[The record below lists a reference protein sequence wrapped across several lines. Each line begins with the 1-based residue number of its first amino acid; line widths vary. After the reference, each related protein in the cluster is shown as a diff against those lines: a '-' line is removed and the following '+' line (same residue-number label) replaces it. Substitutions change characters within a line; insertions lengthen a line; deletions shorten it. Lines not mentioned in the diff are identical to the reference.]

1 MTETAKTITY
11 VVIAAVMAAAGLI
24 LSPGGPKANQDPISG
39 QIGTEFYPQ
48 FTSPGE
54 ATSIDVIGYDAAT
67 ATVTPFSVKYEN
79 GLWRIPTRH
88 NYPADAKDRLAKVAA
103 SIIGL
108 KREAL
113 AGRTEAEQAEFQTLD
128 PQAEKAESLTGIGN
142 RVTLKNG
149 NTVLADYIIGK
160 AVPNKA
166 GYFYVRKPDEKPTYY
181 AKVDLNL
188 STKFTDWIE
197 SDVLALEAARL
208 SQIDIRKHTLEITR
222 EGVELAGEEN
232 NLLTR
237 KTSSEPWVLA
247 GLDEAKEEV
256 NQDEVRKLV
265 SALDDLKI
273 VGVRPKPE
281 SLKQSLSDNEGIKL
295 DQRTAEDLADRGF
308 FFLRTQRGPRLVS
321 REGDLYA
328 GTDQGVEYEIRFG
341 DAFDGTTEE
350 IEFEFAKPKEA
361 TDEPADGAKAADAKS
376 DEKSEA
382 EQPAGKKKSRYMFVT
397 ARVNP
402 ELFGPEPV
410 EPTKPEPP
418 AEKPKDDEKPADDEK
433 KDDAKDEKSDAE
445 KSKDEKPKDEKPAEE
460 KAGEEK
466 PAEESKED
474 PPVDPQKAYEDALK
488 QYEIDLAKY
497 ESDLKARETKL
508 AEAEEK
514 IKTLNARFAEWYY
527 VISAENF
534 DNLRQ
539 GRSTLVKAK
548 PEAEKPAEESDGEK
562 PADDATEKQPEDKKS
577 DAKQPDAKDPNS
589 KTAVPKTSTPKAA
602 PPKK

>member
-1 MTETAKTITY
+1 MTETSKTLTY

-24 LSPGGPKANQDPISG
+24 LSPGGPKTNQDPTSS
-39 QIGTEFYPQ
+39 QIGTEFYPK

-67 ATVTPFSVKYEN
+67 ATASPFSVKYEN

-128 PQAEKAESLTGIGN
+128 PQAEKAENLTGIGN

-197 SDVLALEAARL
+197 SDVLALEGARL

-222 EGVELAGEEN
+222 EGVELTGEEN

-237 KTSSEPWVLA
+237 KSSSEPWALA
-247 GLDEAKEEV
+247 GLDDAKEEV

-281 SLKQSLSDNEGIKL
+281 SLKQNLADNEGIKL

-350 IEFEFAKPKEA
+350 IEFEFAKPKEE
-361 TDEPADGAKAADAKS
+361 TDQPADGAKAADEKS
-376 DEKSEA
+376 DADK
-382 EQPAGKKKSRYMFVT
+382 PTGKKKSRYMFVT

-402 ELFGPEPV
+402 ELFGPELV

-418 AEKPKDDEKPADDEK
+418 AEKPKDDEKPADDK
-433 KDDAKDEKSDAE
+433 KDDAKDEKSDE
-445 KSKDEKPKDEKPAEE
+445 KKSPDDKPKDEKPAEE
-460 KAGEEK
+460 K
-466 PAEESKED
+466 PAEDSKED
-474 PPVDPQKAYEDALK
+474 PPVDPQKVYEDALK
-488 QYEIDLAKY
+488 QYELDLTKY
-497 ESDLKARETKL
+497 ESDLKSRVAKL
-508 AEAEEK
+508 MEAEEK

-534 DNLRQ
+534 ENLRQ
-539 GRSTLVKAK
+539 GRSTLVKEK
-548 PEAEKPAEESDGEK
+548 PAPEKPAEETDGEK
-562 PADDATEKQPEDKKS
+562 PEDDAAEKQPENKKTE
-577 DAKQPDAKDPNS
+577 AKDPNS
-589 KTAVPKTSTPKAA
+589 KTAAPKTSTPKAETPKA
-602 PPKK
+602 NPPKADPKKK